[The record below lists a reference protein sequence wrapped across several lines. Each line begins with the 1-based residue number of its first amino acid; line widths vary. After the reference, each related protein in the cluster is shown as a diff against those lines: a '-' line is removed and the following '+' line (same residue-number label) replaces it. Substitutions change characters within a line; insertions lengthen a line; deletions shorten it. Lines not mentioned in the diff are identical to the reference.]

1 MKNLYALLF
10 SLIVLSFHVQ
20 AQTAASA
27 GIRGGLSV
35 SSLQGDAVNNLNDL
49 VELTN
54 GMVSTSSRAGF
65 HAGGFVN
72 VPLNEFISVEP
83 GLYYSQK
90 GYLMKGDLN
99 IKSLDFIGAN
109 ASAELQSSYID
120 MPLLLRVDLVKGLH
134 IYAGPQVSYL
144 AKNNLQVQAGA
155 LGMSF
160 FKRNIDV
167 TDQFSKWDFALAG
180 GVGYQFDNGLSLQAG
195 YDYGLSKVD
204 ANSSFRSY
212 NTAVKVGVGF
222 SF

>member
-1 MKNLYALLF
+1 MKNLYALFFTLVFLF
-10 SLIVLSFHVQ
+10 TQVN
-20 AQTAASA
+20 AQSPASA
-27 GIRGGLSV
+27 GIRGGVTV
-35 SSLQGDAVNNLNDL
+35 SSLQGDAMNNLNNL

-54 GMVSTSSRAGF
+54 GVVTTSTRTGF
-65 HAGGFVN
+65 HAGGYVN
-72 VPLNEFISVEP
+72 VPLNDFISVEP
-83 GLYYSQK
+83 GLYFSQK
-90 GYLMKGDLN
+90 GYEMKGDIN

-120 MPLLLRVDLVKGLH
+120 LPVLLRVHLVKGLH

-155 LGMSF
+155 LGLSL

-167 TDQFSKWDFALAG
+167 TKQFSKWDFALAG
-180 GVGYQFDNGLSLQAG
+180 GVGYQFENGLSLQAG

-204 ANSSFRSY
+204 ANSNFRSY